1 MEELLIIMNYD
12 GMSLKKNF
20 WRFIW
25 PSVIAQWIFALY
37 TMVDGMFVARGV
49 SEVALSAV
57 NIASPFVNFLFS
69 VSILFAVGASTIV
82 AIYLGQGNHEDAN
95 QVYTQNMI
103 VLSVLSFLIM
113 GVVIWRLND
122 IAVFLGAT
130 EVTMDYVKSYLLSVV
145 PFTWS
150 FIISYSFEIL
160 VKTDGYPRFATIAAT
175 TGAVLNCILDYLFV
189 MVFHWGVA
197 GAGVA
202 TGISQTVLVVMYLTH
217 FLSPKATIKFVKV
230 VWSAKELVRGIK
242 IGLASGL
249 TEFSAGITVF
259 LFNHA
264 ILTNIGEDG
273 IVSYTIIAYVS
284 TIVVMSMAGIAQG
297 TQPLISYYY
306 GKGEREKYKTLFQ
319 YALTATIGLA
329 GVAFVSAWFGADL
342 LVGVFVSPQ
351 LGELR
356 AYSSH
361 VFRIFSISFLI
372 MGFNVVSGGFFT
384 AIERPKSSLAISLG
398 RGFVMLVI
406 ALKLCVGIAGG
417 EGIWWAS
424 TVSELL
430 CLLVTAGLMFRY
442 TKTECNTL
450 AEEKSICGKTHTKT
464 HKKTK
469 YSGVSDT

>member
-1 MEELLIIMNYD
+1 MNYD

-25 PSVIAQWIFALY
+25 PSVIAQWIFSLY

-82 AIYLGQGNHEDAN
+82 AIYLGQGNHEEAN
-95 QVYTQNMI
+95 RVYTQNMI

-113 GVVIWRLND
+113 GIVLWRLND
-122 IAVFLGAT
+122 IAAFLGAT
-130 EVTMDYVKSYLLSVV
+130 EVTMDYVKTYLLSVA

-160 VKTDGYPRFATIAAT
+160 VKTDGYPRFAIIAAT

-202 TGISQTVLVVMYLTH
+202 TGISQSVLVVMYLSH

-230 VWSAKELVRGIK
+230 VWSTRQLIRSIK

-264 ILTNIGEDG
+264 ILANIGEEG

-306 GKGEREKYKTLFQ
+306 GKGETDKYKTLFR
-319 YALTATIGLA
+319 YALTTTIGLA
-329 GVAFVSAWFGADL
+329 IAAFVSAWFGADL
-342 LVGVFVSPQ
+342 LVGIFVSPQ
-351 LGELR
+351 LQELR
-356 AYSSH
+356 SYSSH
-361 VFRIFSISFLI
+361 VFRIFSISFLV
-372 MGFNVVSGGFFT
+372 MGFNVVSGGFLT
-384 AIERPKSSLAISLG
+384 AIERPNSSLAISLG

-406 ALKLCVGIAGG
+406 ALKLCISIAGG

-430 CLLVTAGLMFRY
+430 CLLVTAGLLYRY
-442 TKTECNTL
+442 ARTEKTLFNQKE
-450 AEEKSICGKTHTKT
+450 IR
-464 HKKTK
+464 KKTGF
-469 YSGVSDT
+469 SSVSDT

>member
-1 MEELLIIMNYD
+1 MNFD
-12 GMSLKKNF
+12 GMSLKKSF

-82 AIYLGQGNHEDAN
+82 AICLGQGDKEEAN
-95 QVYTQNMI
+95 RVYTQNMI
-103 VLSVLSFLIM
+103 VLTVLSLAIT
-113 GVVIWRLND
+113 L
-122 IAVFLGAT
+122 AVLFKLEEVALFLGAT
-130 EVTMDYVKSYLLSVV
+130 EVTMGYVKTYLMSVV

-160 VKTDGYPRFATIAAT
+160 VKTDGYPRYATMAAT

-189 MVFHWGVA
+189 MVFKWGVA

-202 TGISQTVLVVMYLTH
+202 TGISQFVLVLLYLKH
-217 FLSPKATIKFVKV
+217 FLSPKATIHFVKV
-230 VWSAKELVRGIK
+230 VWSWKQLIRGIK
-242 IGLASGL
+242 IGLSSGL
-249 TEFSAGITVF
+249 TEWSAGITVF

-264 ILTNIGEDG
+264 ILANIGEEG

-306 GKGEREKYKTLFQ
+306 GKGDAGSYKTLLR
-319 YALTATIGLA
+319 YALGATVGLA
-329 GVAFVSAWFGADL
+329 VTAFAVSWAGADALVGIFVSSEL
-342 LVGVFVSPQ
+342 T
-351 LGELR
+351 ELR
-356 AYSSH
+356 QYSSM
-361 VFRIFSISFLI
+361 VFRIFSVSFLV
-372 MGFNVVSGGFFT
+372 MGFNVVAGGFFT
-384 AIERPKSSLAISLG
+384 AIEQPNSALAISLS
-398 RGFVMLVI
+398 RGFVMLVA
-406 ALKLCVGIAGG
+406 ALKICITLFGG
-417 EGIWWAS
+417 SGIWWAS

-430 CLLVTAGLMFRY
+430 CLMVTAGLMYRY
-442 TKTECNTL
+442 AKKKEEFICPVTE
-450 AEEKSICGKTHTKT
+450 
-464 HKKTK
+464 
-469 YSGVSDT
+469 